1 MSSKEVYDQK
11 TFAEAAEPLIK
22 WLNDNAC
29 PHASVIVTPKTAELV
44 TGEIVHVTE
53 KFLKD

>member
-1 MSSKEVYDQK
+1 MTQKTYDQK

-29 PHASVIVTPKTAELV
+29 PHASVIVTTTSAELV
-44 TGEIVHVTE
+44 TSEIVHTTTQFV
-53 KFLKD
+53 KD